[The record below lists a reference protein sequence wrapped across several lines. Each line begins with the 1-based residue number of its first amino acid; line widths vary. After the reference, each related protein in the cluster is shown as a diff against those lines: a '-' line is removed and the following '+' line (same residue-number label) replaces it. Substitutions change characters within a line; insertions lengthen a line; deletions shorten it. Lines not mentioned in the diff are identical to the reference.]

1 MVKKEELK
9 DWAILIDGSSFIY
22 RAYFAI
28 QGHLSTSRG
37 FPTKAIF
44 GVTQM
49 LIKILRE
56 FEPRTIVWF
65 ADEKGPTFRHL
76 AYAEYK
82 AQRPGMPDDLK
93 VQIPYIKKIVLALG
107 IPFVSKEGFEA
118 DDLISAFVHRFPVKS
133 IIVAPDKDLYAL
145 VSERTI
151 LYDPV
156 RETFIDKEEFLKK
169 FGFPPERF
177 PQFRALVG
185 DPSDNIKG
193 VPGVGE
199 KTAKELIL
207 RFKSLEELFENLPK
221 VTPLKLRET
230 LAKNKEKVFENL
242 SLMKLRIDVELP
254 SHDLNF
260 YQKREPDLL
269 TLKSL
274 FKELEFKKFLKEF
287 NFPSE
292 EIEYSLL
299 KVDEESLDRHLENL
313 EKSEL
318 IGFSLKKEGTKL
330 FNLGLDKEVF
340 LAPSDKECLSLPI
353 NEQTLSRLTQKRLCF
368 FDLKEILHEL
378 KKTFK
383 VEPFFEALSN
393 FDDIKLMAY
402 LLDPGKKS
410 YELSELAFHYLDVNL
425 KEMDE
430 PCKKAIV
437 VRRLGRAL
445 KDEVSKEGLKEWYQ
459 SVEVPLSYVL
469 FEMEDAG
476 VKIDL
481 SYVKELSQEFSE
493 RLKAIEEK
501 LYDLAG
507 FRFNP
512 RSPQEVAKVLF
523 DRLKLPKVKST
534 PKGDQPSTD
543 VEVLEELK
551 GQHPI
556 VEYLLQYRTLYKLKS
571 TYLDAFL
578 KQTSL
583 KDHRLRTTFNQTG
596 TATGRLS
603 SQNPNLQNIPVK
615 GEEGLKIRRAFIAE
629 DGYYLCSLDY
639 SQIELRILAHFSQDE
654 NLISSFLR
662 DEDIHTKTACE
673 VFGVKPED
681 VSQEMRRVAKV
692 INFGIAYGMSSFG
705 LAKELNIDRHS
716 AELYIK
722 RYFERYP
729 QVKSYIDEVTKFAQ
743 ETGYVKTISGR
754 KRYIPEIFS
763 PNKNLRDLGFR
774 IAINTPIQG
783 SAADLM
789 KSAMVALAKEM
800 KQRGLKSKILLQVHD
815 ELLLEVPEEELE
827 VVRSLAIEVMEE
839 PFSRLS
845 LPIRLSV
852 PIKVNFA
859 YGRSW
864 ADCKEQ

>member
-1 MVKKEELK
+1 
-9 DWAILIDGSSFIY
+9 
-22 RAYFAI
+22 
-28 QGHLSTSRG
+28 
-37 FPTKAIF
+37 
-44 GVTQM
+44 
-49 LIKILRE
+49 
-56 FEPRTIVWF
+56 
-65 ADEKGPTFRHL
+65 
-76 AYAEYK
+76 
-82 AQRPGMPDDLK
+82 
-93 VQIPYIKKIVLALG
+93 
-107 IPFVSKEGFEA
+107 
-118 DDLISAFVHRFPVKS
+118 
-133 IIVAPDKDLYAL
+133 
-145 VSERTI
+145 
-151 LYDPV
+151 
-156 RETFIDKEEFLKK
+156 
-169 FGFPPERF
+169 
-177 PQFRALVG
+177 
-185 DPSDNIKG
+185 
-193 VPGVGE
+193 
-199 KTAKELIL
+199 
-207 RFKSLEELFENLPK
+207 
-221 VTPLKLRET
+221 
-230 LAKNKEKVFENL
+230 
-242 SLMKLRIDVELP
+242 
-254 SHDLNF
+254 
-260 YQKREPDLL
+260 
-269 TLKSL
+269 
-274 FKELEFKKFLKEF
+274 
-287 NFPSE
+287 
-292 EIEYSLL
+292 
-299 KVDEESLDRHLENL
+299 
-313 EKSEL
+313 
-318 IGFSLKKEGTKL
+318 
-330 FNLGLDKEVF
+330 
-340 LAPSDKECLSLPI
+340 
-353 NEQTLSRLTQKRLCF
+353 
-368 FDLKEILHEL
+368 L

-445 KDEVSKEGLKEWYQ
+445 KEEVSKEGLKEWYQ

-501 LYDLAG
+501 LYELAG

-571 TYLDAFL
+571 TYLDVFL

-583 KDHRLRTTFNQTG
+583 KDHRLRTTYNQTG

-629 DGYYLCSLDY
+629 EGYYLCSLDY

-662 DEDIHTKTACE
+662 GEDIHTKTACE

-692 INFGIAYGMSSFG
+692 INFGIAYGMSPFG

-729 QVKSYIDEVTKFAQ
+729 QVKSYIDEVIKFAQ

-827 VVRSLAIEVMEE
+827 VVRSLSIEIMEE
-839 PFSRLS
+839 PFLRLS

>member
-56 FEPRTIVWF
+56 FEPQTIVWF

-177 PQFRALVG
+177 PEFRALVG

-221 VTPLKLRET
+221 VTPLKLREA
-230 LAKNKEKVFENL
+230 LAKNKERVFENL
-242 SLMKLRIDVELP
+242 SLMRLRIDVELP

-260 YQKREPDLL
+260 YQRREPDLL

-368 FDLKEILHEL
+368 FDLKESLHEL
-378 KKTFK
+378 KKTSK

-445 KDEVSKEGLKEWYQ
+445 RDEVSKEGLKEWYQ

-501 LYDLAG
+501 LYELAG

-583 KDHRLRTTFNQTG
+583 KDHRLRTTYNQTG

-629 DGYYLCSLDY
+629 EGYYLCSLDY

-662 DEDIHTKTACE
+662 GEDIHTKTACE

-729 QVKSYIDEVTKFAQ
+729 QVKSYIDEVIKFAQ

-839 PFSRLS
+839 PFPRLS

>member
-56 FEPRTIVWF
+56 FEPQTIVWF

-93 VQIPYIKKIVLALG
+93 AQIPYIKKIVLALG

-118 DDLISAFVHRFPVKS
+118 DDLISAFVHKFPVKS

-145 VSERTI
+145 ASERTI

-156 RETFIDKEEFLKK
+156 REIFIDKEEFLKK

-177 PQFRALVG
+177 PEFRALVG

-221 VTPLKLRET
+221 VTPLKLREA
-230 LAKNKEKVFENL
+230 LAKNKERVFENL
-242 SLMKLRIDVELP
+242 SLMRLRIDVELP

-260 YQKREPDLL
+260 YQRREPDLL

-299 KVDEESLDRHLENL
+299 KVDEESLDTHLENL

-340 LAPSDKECLSLPI
+340 LAPSDKECLSLPM

-368 FDLKEILHEL
+368 FDLKESLHEL

-410 YELSELAFHYLDVNL
+410 YELSELASHYLDVNL

-445 KDEVSKEGLKEWYQ
+445 KEEVSKEGLKEWYQ

-501 LYDLAG
+501 LYELAG

-583 KDHRLRTTFNQTG
+583 KDHRLRTTYNQTG

-629 DGYYLCSLDY
+629 EGYYLCSLDY
-639 SQIELRILAHFSQDE
+639 SQIELRILAHFSQDK

-662 DEDIHTKTACE
+662 GEDIHTKTACE

-692 INFGIAYGMSSFG
+692 INFGITYGMSPFG
-705 LAKELNIDRHS
+705 LAKELNIDKHS

-729 QVKSYIDEVTKFAQ
+729 QVKSYIDEVIKFAQ

>member
-1 MVKKEELK
+1 MVKIEELK

-22 RAYFAI
+22 RAYYAI
-28 QGHLSTSRG
+28 QGYLSTSRG
-37 FPTKAIF
+37 FPTKATF

-49 LIKILRE
+49 LIKILKE
-56 FEPRTIVWF
+56 FETQTIVWF

-93 VQIPYIKKIVLALG
+93 VQIPYIKKIVSSLG

-118 DDLISAFVHRFPVKS
+118 DDLISAFVHKFPIKS

-156 RETFIDKEEFLKK
+156 REVFIDKEEFLKK

-177 PQFRALVG
+177 PEFRALVG

-207 RFKSLEELFENLPK
+207 RFKSLEELFENLHK
-221 VTPLKLRET
+221 VTPLKLREA
-230 LAKNKEKVFENL
+230 LAKNKERVFENL
-242 SLMKLRIDVELP
+242 SLMKLRTDVELP
-254 SHDLNF
+254 SHDLSF
-260 YQKREPDLL
+260 YQRREPDLL

-287 NFPSE
+287 DFPSE

-299 KVDEESLDRHLENL
+299 KVDEGNLDKHL
-313 EKSEL
+313 EKSDL
-318 IGFSLKKEGTKL
+318 IGFSLKKEEIKL
-330 FNLGLDKEVF
+330 FNLGLNREVF
-340 LAPSDKECLSLPI
+340 LAPSDKECLSLPL

-368 FDLKEILHEL
+368 FDLKENLHEL

-393 FDDIKLMAY
+393 FDDVKLMAY

-437 VRRLGRAL
+437 VRRLGSAL

-501 LYDLAG
+501 LYELAS

-523 DRLKLPKVKST
+523 DRLKLPRVKNT
-534 PKGDQPSTD
+534 PKGEQPSTD
-543 VEVLEELK
+543 VEVLEELRA
-551 GQHPI
+551 QHPI
-556 VEYLLQYRTLYKLKS
+556 VEYLLQYRNLYKLKS
-571 TYLDAFL
+571 TYLDVFL

-583 KDHRLRTTFNQTG
+583 KDHRLRTTYHQTG

-629 DGYYLCSLDY
+629 EGYYLCSLDY

-654 NLISSFLR
+654 NLIFSFLR
-662 DEDIHTKTACE
+662 GEDIHTKTACE
-673 VFGVKPED
+673 VFGVKPEV
-681 VSQEMRRVAKV
+681 VSPEMRRVAKV
-692 INFGIAYGMSSFG
+692 INFGIAYGMSPFG

-729 QVKSYIDEVTKFAQ
+729 QVKSYIEEVIKFAQ

-774 IAINTPIQG
+774 MAINTPIQG

-789 KSAMVALAKEM
+789 KSAMVALAQEM

-815 ELLLEVPEEELE
+815 ELILEVPEEELE

-839 PFSRLS
+839 PFPRLS

-864 ADCKEQ
+864 ADCKE

>member
-1 MVKKEELK
+1 MIKKDELK

-28 QGHLSTSRG
+28 QGYLSTSRG

-49 LIKILRE
+49 LIKILKE

-82 AQRPGMPDDLK
+82 AQRPGMPDDLR
-93 VQIPYIKKIVLALG
+93 VQIPYIKKIVVALG

-118 DDLISAFVHRFPVKS
+118 DDLISAFVHKFPVKS

-156 RETFIDKEEFLKK
+156 REVFMDKEAFIKK

-177 PQFRALVG
+177 PEFRALVG

-199 KTAKELIL
+199 KTARDLIL
-207 RFKSLEELFENLPK
+207 RFKSLEELFENLNK
-221 VTPLKLRET
+221 ITPLKLREA

-242 SLMKLRIDVELP
+242 SLMKLRSDAELP
-254 SHDLNF
+254 SEDLSF
-260 YQKREPDLL
+260 YRRREQDLS

-274 FKELEFKKFLKEF
+274 FKELEFKKFLKDF

-292 EIEYSLL
+292 EITYSPL
-299 KVDEESLDRHLENL
+299 KVDAENL
-313 EKSEL
+313 EKHLAKSDL
-318 IGFSLKKEGTKL
+318 IGLSLKKEEIKL
-330 FNLGLDKEVF
+330 FNLGLSREVF
-340 LAPSDKECLSLPI
+340 LAPSDKECISLSL
-353 NEQTLSRLTQKRLCF
+353 NEQTLSLLTKKRLCL
-368 FDLKEILHEL
+368 FDLKEHLHEL
-378 KKTFK
+378 KKTYK
-383 VEPFFEALSN
+383 VDYLFERLSN
-393 FDDIKLMAY
+393 FDDVKLMAY

-410 YELSELAFHYLDVNL
+410 YELSELAFHHLDVNL
-425 KEMDE
+425 KDKDE
-430 PCKKAIV
+430 PCKRAIV
-437 VRRLGRAL
+437 IRRLGRTL
-445 KDEVSKEGLKEWYQ
+445 MDEVSKEGLADWYQ
-459 SVEVPLSYVL
+459 KVEVPLSFVL
-469 FEMEDAG
+469 FEMESAG

-493 RLKAIEEK
+493 RLKSIEER
-501 LYDLAG
+501 LYELAG
-507 FRFNP
+507 CRFNP

-523 DRLKLPKVKST
+523 DRLKLPKVKNT
-534 PKGDQPSTD
+534 PKGEQPSTD
-543 VEVLEELK
+543 VEVLEELR

-556 VEYLLQYRTLYKLKS
+556 VEYLLQYRNLFKLKS
-571 TYLDAFL
+571 TYLDVFL

-583 KDHRLRTTFNQTG
+583 KDYRLRTTYNQTG

-629 DGYYLCSLDY
+629 EGCYLCSLDY
-639 SQIELRILAHFSQDE
+639 SQIELRILAHFSKDE
-654 NLISSFLR
+654 NLISSFHR
-662 DEDIHTKTACE
+662 GEDIHTKTACE

-681 VSQEMRRVAKV
+681 VTPEMRRVAKV
-692 INFGIAYGMSSFG
+692 INFGIAYGMSPFG
-705 LAKELNIDRHS
+705 LAKELNIDRYS

-729 QVKSYIDEVTKFAQ
+729 GVKAYIEEVTRFAQ
-743 ETGYVKTISGR
+743 ETGYVKTLCGR
-754 KRYIPEIFS
+754 KRFIPEIFS

-774 IAINTPIQG
+774 MAINTPIQG
-783 SAADLM
+783 SAADLI
-789 KSAMVALAKEM
+789 KSAMVALSHEIKN
-800 KQRGLKSKILLQVHD
+800 RGLKSKILLQVHD
-815 ELLLEVPEEELE
+815 ELILEVPEEELE
-827 VVRSLAIEVMEE
+827 EVRSLAIEVMEE
-839 PFSRLS
+839 PFSRLT

-852 PIKVNFA
+852 AIKVNFS

-864 ADCKEQ
+864 ADCKE

>member
-28 QGHLSTSRG
+28 QGYLSTSRG

-49 LIKILRE
+49 LIKILKE

-65 ADEKGPTFRHL
+65 SDEKGPTFRHL
-76 AYAEYK
+76 AFAEYK

-107 IPFVSKEGFEA
+107 LPFISKEGFEA
-118 DDLISAFVHRFPVKS
+118 DDLISAFVHKFPVRA

-156 RETFIDKEEFLKK
+156 REVFIDKEGFLKK

-177 PQFRALVG
+177 PEFRALIG

-207 RFKSLEELFENLPK
+207 RFKSLEELFENLPT
-221 VTPLKLRET
+221 VTPLKLREA
-230 LAKNKEKVFENL
+230 LAKNKERVFENL
-242 SLMKLRIDVELP
+242 SLMRLRTDVELP
-254 SHDLNF
+254 HEDLNF
-260 YQKREPDLL
+260 YQRREPDLL

-299 KVDEESLDRHLENL
+299 KVDEESLDKHL

-318 IGFSLKKEGTKL
+318 IGFSLKKEEIRL
-330 FNLGLDKEVF
+330 FNLGLNREVF
-340 LAPSDKECLSLPI
+340 LAPSDKECLTLPL

-368 FDLKEILHEL
+368 FDLKENLHEL

-393 FDDIKLMAY
+393 FDDVKLMAY

-437 VRRLGRAL
+437 VRRLGSAL

-459 SVEVPLSYVL
+459 SVEVPLSYIL

-501 LYDLAG
+501 LYELAG

-512 RSPQEVAKVLF
+512 RSPQEVGRVLF
-523 DRLKLPKVKST
+523 DRLRLPRVKNT
-534 PKGDQPSTD
+534 PKGEQPSTD
-543 VEVLEELK
+543 VEVLEELR

-556 VEYLLQYRTLYKLKS
+556 VEYLLQYRNLYKLKS
-571 TYLDAFL
+571 TYLDVFL

-583 KDHRLRTTFNQTG
+583 KDHRLRTTYQQTG

-629 DGYYLCSLDY
+629 EGYYLCSLDY

-662 DEDIHTKTACE
+662 GEDIHTKTACE

-681 VSQEMRRVAKV
+681 VSPEMRRVAKV
-692 INFGIAYGMSSFG
+692 INFGIAYGMSPFG

-729 QVKSYIDEVTKFAQ
+729 QVKSYIEEVIKFAQ

-774 IAINTPIQG
+774 MAINTPIQG

-789 KSAMVALAKEM
+789 KSAMVALAQEM
-800 KQRGLKSKILLQVHD
+800 KQKGLKSTILIQVHD
-815 ELLLEVPEEELE
+815 ELILEVPEEELE

-839 PFSRLS
+839 PFPRLF

>member
-1 MVKKEELK
+1 MIKKEELK

-28 QGHLSTSRG
+28 QGYLSTSRG

-49 LIKILRE
+49 LIKILKE

-65 ADEKGPTFRHL
+65 ADEKGPTFRHF

-93 VQIPYIKKIVLALG
+93 VQIPYVKRIVLALG
-107 IPFVSKEGFEA
+107 LPFVSKEGFEA
-118 DDLISAFVHRFPVKS
+118 DDLISAFIYKFPVKS

-156 RETFIDKEEFLKK
+156 REVFIDKEEFIKK

-177 PQFRALVG
+177 PEFRALVG
-185 DPSDNIKG
+185 DPSDNVKG

-221 VTPLKLRET
+221 VTPMKLREA

-242 SLMKLRIDVELP
+242 NLMRLRSDVELP
-254 SHDLNF
+254 SEDLSF
-260 YQKREPDLL
+260 YQRREPDLL

-292 EIEYSLL
+292 EIKYSLL
-299 KVDEESLDRHLENL
+299 KVDEGTLDKHLA
-313 EKSEL
+313 KSDL
-318 IGFSLKKEGTKL
+318 TGFSLKKEEIRL
-330 FNLGLDKEVF
+330 FSFGLNREVF
-340 LAPSDKECLSLPI
+340 LATSDRECVSLSL
-353 NEQTLSRLTQKRLCF
+353 NEQTLSLLTQKRLCF
-368 FDLKEILHEL
+368 FDLKENLHEL

-383 VEPFFEALSN
+383 VEPLLEKLPN
-393 FDDIKLMAY
+393 FDDVKLLAY

-410 YELSELAFHYLDVNL
+410 YELSELAFSYLDVNL
-425 KEMDE
+425 KGNDE
-430 PCKKAIV
+430 PCKRAIV
-437 VRRLGRAL
+437 IRRLGRAL
-445 KDEVSKEGLKEWYQ
+445 KDEVSKEGLAEWYQ
-459 SVEVPLSYVL
+459 KVEVPLSYVL

-476 VKIDL
+476 IKIDL

-493 RLKAIEEK
+493 KLKALEEK
-501 LYDLAG
+501 LYELAG
-507 FRFNP
+507 CRFNP
-512 RSPQEVAKVLF
+512 RSSQEVAKVLF
-523 DRLKLPKVKST
+523 DRLKLPKVKNT
-534 PKGDQPSTD
+534 PKGEQPSTD
-543 VEVLEELK
+543 VEVLEELR

-556 VEYLLQYRTLYKLKS
+556 VEHLLQYRNIYKLKS
-571 TYLDAFL
+571 TYLDVFL
-578 KQTSL
+578 KHTSL
-583 KDHRLRTTFNQTG
+583 KDYRLRTTYNQTG

-603 SQNPNLQNIPVK
+603 SQNPNLQNVPVK

-629 DGYYLCSLDY
+629 DGCYLCSLDY

-654 NLISSFLR
+654 NLIASFQR
-662 DEDIHTKTACE
+662 GEDIHTKTACE
-673 VFGVKPED
+673 VFGVKPDD
-681 VSQEMRRVAKV
+681 VSPEMRRVAKV
-692 INFGIAYGMSSFG
+692 INFGIAYGMSTFG

-729 QVKSYIDEVTKFAQ
+729 KVKAYIEEVTRFVQ
-743 ETGYVKTISGR
+743 ETGYVKTICGR
-754 KRYIPEIFS
+754 KRYIPEVFS
-763 PNKNLRDLGFR
+763 PNKNLKDLGFR
-774 IAINTPIQG
+774 MAINTPIQG
-783 SAADLM
+783 SAADLI
-789 KSAMVALAKEM
+789 KSAMVALSQEIKR
-800 KQRGLKSKILLQVHD
+800 RGFKSKILLQVHD
-815 ELLLEVPEEELE
+815 ELILEVPEEELE
-827 VVRSLAIEVMEE
+827 EVRSLAIEVMEE

-852 PIKVNFA
+852 AIKVNFA

-864 ADCKEQ
+864 ADCKE